1 MAVTEMDSYI
11 LKEKLY
17 ELEARL
23 PSKKFVRISKS
34 VIANVNQLIR
44 FKVSFNDTLCV
55 YFKSGKKDYVSRTYI
70 PAIKEALKWN
80 RRKAE

>member
-1 MAVTEMDSYI
+1 M
-11 LKEKLY
+11 
-17 ELEARL
+17 
-23 PSKKFVRISKS
+23 
-34 VIANVNQLIR
+34 NQLIR